1 MVTKKIIIGIE
12 PFVVCL
18 ETSLSQVI
26 KAVELQYGNHSWLS
40 DDLPVFSDFHIQ
52 IKSPFALRRWFRPQ
66 AQFYIDGKTPFKPL
80 PLSQAYPFFEWGL
93 NWCIAS
99 QIHQYLIL
107 HAAVVEKN
115 GFALILC
122 GQPGAGKSTL
132 CAALIY
138 SGWRL
143 LSDEMTVIDLKT
155 KELIPIVRPVCL
167 KNESIDIIKKFAPQ
181 AVFGESFHDTAKG
194 TVSHLKPDRGCVQNA
209 TKRAVAKWVMFP
221 RYSEGA
227 KMNLQALDKGKTL
240 IKLADN
246 ALNYNVSGARGFNA
260 LCDVVENS
268 SCYDFEYSELD
279 AAIQVIS
286 DLSC

>member
-1 MVTKKIIIGIE
+1 MTATKFIIGIE
-12 PFVVCL
+12 PFVICL
-18 ETSLSQVI
+18 ETSLSLVI
-26 KAVELQYGNHSWLS
+26 KAIELQYGNHCFLL
-40 DDLPVFSDFHIQ
+40 DDDSVFSDFHIQ
-52 IKSPFALRRWFRPQ
+52 IKSPSVLRRRFRAQ

-115 GFALILC
+115 GFALILS

-132 CAALIY
+132 CAALINR
-138 SGWRL
+138 GWRL

-155 KELIPIVRPVCL
+155 KELIPIVRPVSL
-167 KNESIDIIKKFAPQ
+167 KNESIDIIKKFAPE
-181 AVFGESFHDTAKG
+181 AIFGDSFCDTAKG
-194 TVSHLKPDRGCVQNA
+194 TVSHLKPGRTCVENS
-209 TKRAVAKWVMFP
+209 TKRAIAKVVIFP
-221 RYSEGA
+221 RYKEGA
-227 KMNLQALDKGKTL
+227 KTNLQVLDKGQTV

-246 ALNYNVSGARGFNA
+246 AFNYNVVGAQGFNA

-279 AAIQVIS
+279 DAIKVIAE
-286 DLSC
+286 LSC

>member
-1 MVTKKIIIGIE
+1 MLTKKFIIGIE

-18 ETSLSQVI
+18 ETSLPQVI
-26 KAVELQYGNHSWLS
+26 KAIELQYGNHSLLL
-40 DDLPVFSDFHIQ
+40 DDSVFSDFHIQ
-52 IKSPFALRRWFRPQ
+52 IQSPIVLRRWFRPQ

-99 QIHQYLIL
+99 QIYQYLIL

-115 GFALILC
+115 GFALILS

-132 CAALIY
+132 CAALVNR
-138 SGWRL
+138 GWRL

-155 KELIPIVRPVCL
+155 NELIPIVRPVCL
-167 KNESIDIIKKFAPQ
+167 KNESIDIIKRFAPQ
-181 AVFGESFHDTAKG
+181 AIFGDSFCDTAKG
-194 TVSHLKPDRGCVQNA
+194 TVSHLKANKECVQNA
-209 TKRAVAKWVMFP
+209 TKRAVGKWIIFP
-221 RYSEGA
+221 RYSVGA
-227 KMNLQALDKGKTL
+227 KNNLRALDKGQTV

-246 ALNYNVSGARGFNA
+246 AFNYNVLVSQDFKD

-268 SCYDFEYSELD
+268 SCNDFE
-279 AAIQVIS
+279 
-286 DLSC
+286 

>member
-1 MVTKKIIIGIE
+1 METKKFIIGIE
-12 PFVVCL
+12 PFVVLL
-18 ETSLSQVI
+18 ETSFPQVI
-26 KAVELQYGNHSWLS
+26 KAIELQYGNHPFLL
-40 DDLPVFSDFHIQ
+40 DDVPVFPDFHIQ
-52 IKSPFALRRWFRPQ
+52 IKSPAALRRWFRPQ

-132 CAALIY
+132 CAALVNR
-138 SGWRL
+138 GWRL

-167 KNESIDIIKKFAPQ
+167 KNESIGIIKGFAPQ
-181 AVFGESFHDTAKG
+181 AIFGESFFDTAKG
-194 TVSHLKPDRGCVQNA
+194 TVSHLKPSRECVQYA
-209 TKRAVAKWVMFP
+209 TKRAVGKWVMFP
-221 RYSEGA
+221 KYSEGA
-227 KMNLQALDKGKTL
+227 KSNLQLLDKGGTV

-246 ALNYNVSGARGFNA
+246 AFNYNVLGAQGFNA

-268 SCYDFEYSELD
+268 SCYDFEYSKLD
-279 AAIQVIS
+279 DAIQIIS
-286 DLSC
+286 ELSS

>member
-1 MVTKKIIIGIE
+1 MLTKKFIIGIE

-18 ETSLSQVI
+18 ETSLPQVI
-26 KAVELQYGNHSWLS
+26 KAIELQYGNHSFLP
-40 DDLPVFSDFHIQ
+40 DDDSVFSDFHIQ
-52 IKSPFALRRWFRPQ
+52 IKSPMVLRRWLRPQ

-132 CAALIY
+132 CAALVN

-143 LSDEMTVIDLKT
+143 LSDEMTVIDLTT
-155 KELIPIVRPVCL
+155 KELISIVRPVCL
-167 KNESIDIIKKFAPQ
+167 KNESIDIIKRFAPQ
-181 AVFGESFHDTAKG
+181 AVFGESFFDTAKG
-194 TVSHLKPDRGCVQNA
+194 TVSHLKPDRECVHNA
-209 TKRAVAKWVMFP
+209 AERAVGKWVIFP
-221 RYSEGA
+221 RYVEGA
-227 KMNLQALDKGKTL
+227 KKNLQVLDKGETV

-246 ALNYNVSGARGFNA
+246 AFNYNVLGAQGFNA
-260 LCDVVENS
+260 LCDVVENC

-279 AAIQVIS
+279 DAIRVIAE
-286 DLSC
+286 LSC